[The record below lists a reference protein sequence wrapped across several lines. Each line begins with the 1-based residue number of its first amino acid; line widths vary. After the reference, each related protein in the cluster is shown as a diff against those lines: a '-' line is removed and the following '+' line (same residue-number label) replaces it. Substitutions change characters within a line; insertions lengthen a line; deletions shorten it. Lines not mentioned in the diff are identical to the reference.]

1 MVQLATHLLHM
12 QTQLMSACSWL
23 PFFLPSY
30 ALRYPALVAT
40 CAFISFIVHI
50 LHRSLDFGT
59 SRLEHYTHGTG
70 VWAFNIIFC
79 CTEHQYQDIPLL
91 HAQIPYRIVH
101 ICQTRLRHMRATRF
115 YKTSSSISSRS
126 HKILRHIN
134 SAYEAKTLF

>member
-1 MVQLATHLLHM
+1 MYTTLEMVQLATHLLHM

-50 LHRSLDFGT
+50 LHQSLDFGT

-70 VWAFNIIFC
+70 VWTFNIIFC
-79 CTEHQYQDIPLL
+79 CAEHQYQGIFLL
-91 HAQIPYRIVH
+91 HVQVPYRIVP
-101 ICQTRLRHMRATRF
+101 ICQTNLHTCVRLVSTRRHPPSLHALARF
-115 YKTSSSISSRS
+115 CDI
-126 HKILRHIN
+126 
-134 SAYEAKTLF
+134 